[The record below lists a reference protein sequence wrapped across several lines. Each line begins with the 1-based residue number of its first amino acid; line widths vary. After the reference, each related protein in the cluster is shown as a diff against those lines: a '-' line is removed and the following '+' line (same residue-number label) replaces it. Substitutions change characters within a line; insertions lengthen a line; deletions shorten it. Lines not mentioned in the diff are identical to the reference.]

1 MSSFRLAFIALLL
14 GAVGIGFAPVLVRL
28 SDTAPVASAFWR
40 LFLALPILWIWML
53 AEPKRGMAA
62 TRPGLSDLWPL
73 AMAGLFFTADLAVW
87 HWSLRLTSVANAT
100 LFANFA
106 PLYVTLAAWLLFG
119 QKASRIFVRGLLLAL
134 AGAVLLMAESLNF
147 GLSTLLGDGLGQ
159 LTAIFYA
166 GYILSVGRLRS
177 RFSTAT
183 LMAWSSLV
191 STIGLLLVALLTGE
205 DLMPG
210 STQGWIAL
218 AAMAL
223 ISHIGGQSLIA
234 YGLAHLPPAFGS
246 VTLLVQPVV
255 AAFLAWVMLNEPLS
269 ALKGLGGAVV
279 LLGIALARRGVAAK

>member
-1 MSSFRLAFIALLL
+1 
-14 GAVGIGFAPVLVRL
+14 
-28 SDTAPVASAFWR
+28 
-40 LFLALPILWIWML
+40 
-53 AEPKRGMAA
+53 
-62 TRPGLSDLWPL
+62 
-73 AMAGLFFTADLAVW
+73 
-87 HWSLRLTSVANAT
+87 
-100 LFANFA
+100 
-106 PLYVTLAAWLLFG
+106 
-119 QKASRIFVRGLLLAL
+119 
-134 AGAVLLMAESLNF
+134 
-147 GLSTLLGDGLGQ
+147 
-159 LTAIFYA
+159 
-166 GYILSVGRLRS
+166 
-177 RFSTAT
+177 
-183 LMAWSSLV
+183 
-191 STIGLLLVALLTGE
+191 VALLTGE